1 MNDLDFFK
9 FCLILGICY
18 VAYRNLLS
26 IIPSNF
32 DESITHSDKVLSL
45 QTGHNFVFR
54 SVRIFHTELKCR
66 AANYSETAVGDFRRA
81 LRSDCPLF
89 NRVHTHCFRQRI
101 DYVMT
106 VPALLAGV
114 FQHNTTASRYD

>member
-54 SVRIFHTELKCR
+54 PVRISHTELKRR
-66 AANYSETAVGDFRRA
+66 ATNYSEAMADF
-81 LRSDCPLF
+81 F
-89 NRVHTHCFRQRI
+89 
-101 DYVMT
+101 
-106 VPALLAGV
+106 PALNQYAP
-114 FQHNTTASRYD
+114 SS